1 MPRWMLFLPMGLLVA
16 LAALFGW
23 RHGWVVANVTETQVI
38 DAYATRYLQDRERD
52 GTAATAERRDCRARP
67 SDRAWIVVICGP
79 EPHDSALS
87 YTYYVGR
94 DGRLQMV
101 VGPSDVADGA

>member
-1 MPRWMLFLPMGLLVA
+1 MPRWLWFLPAGLLVA

-38 DAYATRYLQDRERD
+38 SAYAERYLEDRRRD
-52 GTAATAERRDCRARP
+52 GTGDSALATECRARP
-67 SDRAWIVVICGP
+67 SERAWLVVVCGP
-79 EPHDSALS
+79 EPHDAARH

-94 DGRLQMV
+94 DGRLLQR
-101 VGPSDVADGA
+101 VGPGES